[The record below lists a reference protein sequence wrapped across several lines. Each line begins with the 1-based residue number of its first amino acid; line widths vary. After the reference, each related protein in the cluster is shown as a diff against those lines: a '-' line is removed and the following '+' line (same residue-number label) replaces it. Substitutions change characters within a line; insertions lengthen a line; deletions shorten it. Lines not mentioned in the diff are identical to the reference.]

1 VTILTLIR
9 HGQAQ
14 TGAKDEKSYDN
25 LSPHGHEQACWLG
38 ECLQQQAPVTRLISG
53 TMKSQIQTAESLALP
68 GVALECDPGL
78 NELDYFG
85 LAQSLH
91 NAHGVPIPEQAA
103 TFAAHVPL
111 VLQRWRNDQL
121 DPALESYDAFR
132 NRILKALRSAARP
145 AAGNDAATDLSTAEH
160 SATMPAGQLLLVTS
174 TGVIATLA
182 AIALGLD
189 MAMKS
194 KLFLRVENTSVHK
207 FELKG
212 DELHLLQF
220 GATPHLDRPD
230 RQYAKTL
237 M

>member
-25 LSPHGHEQACWLG
+25 LSDLGHVQARWLG
-38 ECLQQQAPVTRLISG
+38 DCLRQQAPVTRLISG
-53 TMKSQIQTAESLALP
+53 TMKRQIQTAKALALD
-68 GVALECDPGL
+68 GVELETDPGL

-85 LAQSLH
+85 LANSLH
-91 NAHGVPIPEQAA
+91 NQHGVPIPEQAA
-103 TFAAHVPL
+103 AFAAHVPL
-111 VLQRWRNDQL
+111 VLHRWRNGQL

-132 NRILKALRSAARP
+132 NRILKALHTAVKHTTSEHGP
-145 AAGNDAATDLSTAEH
+145 AENTVTA
-160 SATMPAGQLLLVTS
+160 PQGQLLLVTS

-207 FELKG
+207 FALKG

-220 GATPHLDRPD
+220 GATPHLDHPD
-230 RQYAKTL
+230 RHQVKTL

>member
-9 HGQAQ
+9 HGQAR

-25 LSPHGHEQACWLG
+25 LSTHGHTQARWLG
-38 ECLQQQAPVTRLISG
+38 DCLRQQAPVTRLISG
-53 TMKSQIQTAESLALP
+53 TMKRQIQTAESLALP
-68 GVALECDPGL
+68 DVALETDPGL

-91 NAHGVPIPEQAA
+91 SQHGVPIPEQAA
-103 TFAAHVPL
+103 AFAAHLPQ
-111 VLQRWRNDQL
+111 VLHRWRTGQL
-121 DPALESYDAFR
+121 DPALETYDAFR
-132 NRILKALRSAARP
+132 NRIFNALRAAAKHSIREQGSAAHT
-145 AAGNDAATDLSTAEH
+145 ATQT
-160 SATMPAGQLLLVTS
+160 PGQLLLVTS

-189 MAMKS
+189 TAMKS

-207 FELKG
+207 FALKG
-212 DELHLLQF
+212 NALHLLQF
-220 GATPHLDRPD
+220 GATPHLDQPD
-230 RQYAKTL
+230 RHQAKTL